1 MSYAELGKV
10 LVLIIAIY
18 FLFKLGTALAD
29 NYFDDGFS
37 PWLGAI
43 LLLLFGWSKLADKTP
58 SLLGLL
64 GFVPILTYIFLSILR
79 SIGSE
84 SSVRKKAQGIALSS
98 GASVTIYAI
107 THTVFGFGV
116 TEASIS
122 AFLSAGILGIV
133 GYTA

>member
-84 SSVRKKAQGIALSS
+84 SSVRKKSS
-98 GASVTIYAI
+98 GYSTFIW
-107 THTVFGFGV
+107 GFCNH
-116 TEASIS
+116 
-122 AFLSAGILGIV
+122 LCN
-133 GYTA
+133 YTYRFWFWCN